1 MLCFHGETD
10 IRTFQGISVGY
21 LAPLWP
27 YPVSLL
33 LKLDNDPPVE
43 VDLRDGESNMDY
55 ESPSRQS
62 DIRQYWHNLAN
73 VEHKLVVSKARDRD
87 DQYVVV
93 DAFMYVHN
101 PSDVIDRCL
110 VHPWVHS
117 YTACVKQKDLLE
129 TNDKIALGL
138 GLGLGV
144 PTFIVALWQMAR
156 WYSGRDAHSKK
167 GPDAEA
173 G

>member
-1 MLCFHGETD
+1 M
-10 IRTFQGISVGY
+10 
-21 LAPLWP
+21 
-27 YPVSLL
+27 SLL

-93 DAFMYVHN
+93 DAFMCVHN
-101 PSDVIDRCL
+101 TSDVID
-110 VHPWVHS
+110 
-117 YTACVKQKDLLE
+117 A
-129 TNDKIALGL
+129 
-138 GLGLGV
+138 
-144 PTFIVALWQMAR
+144 
-156 WYSGRDAHSKK
+156 
-167 GPDAEA
+167 
-173 G
+173 